1 MKKDMKLIMES
12 WRSFK
17 ALLNEQE
24 VAPDPVTAQKVDQII
39 KLPYEQF
46 VDQFKNIAAD
56 PKVQAVLNYGL
67 KDGAPDDEKVSI
79 NRIKANVKQLLPT
92 QNEIDIDKSL
102 AYPLKDVNTFNTYK
116 KGGLVA
122 PGGKQI
128 VTANGGKLIIDGH
141 HRWSQVY
148 CINPNTQIDA
158 IDITLPGADA
168 FLYLKIVQLAIAAN
182 IQKIPTAKVDGNN
195 LLAADVNVISEYVKG
210 KASPEVIQAGGGL
223 ENLQKLIIVNSDSM
237 KKSNQPVKGA
247 PKRDVMPQTDDAP
260 QWTNAASSGQL
271 NFKNTGNIAGQAA
284 AAPVVKKPV

>member
-17 ALLNEQE
+17 TLLNEQE
-24 VAPDPVTAQKVDQII
+24 VAPDPATAQKVDQII

-67 KDGAPDDEKVSI
+67 KDGAPNDEKVSI

-195 LLAADVNVISEYVKG
+195 LLTADVNVISEYVKG
-210 KASPEVIQAGGGL
+210 KASPEVVQAAGSL
-223 ENLQKLIIVNSDSM
+223 ENLQKLIIANANSM
-237 KKSNQPVKGA
+237 KKGNQPVKGA

-260 QWTNAASSGQL
+260 QWTKAASSGQL
-271 NFKNTGNIAGQAA
+271 NFKNTANVGGQP
-284 AAPVVKKPV
+284 AAPQVAKKPV